1 MLQANLQR
9 RVVVTGMGA
18 LTPIGQSVDAFWQ
31 SLCSGQSGIAP
42 LEGITEELPVA
53 IAGRIDGF
61 DPASRF
67 SKWSRDKTIMHSS
80 RYSWLAAAAADE
92 ALAHSGLTLPFAEPQ
107 RVACIIGSAAGG
119 HIAVEIA
126 GRDRFIANKRAV
138 HPMLL
143 PRIVSS
149 SAAAHIGIEYGI
161 KGPTFALTSAGASAA
176 HAIGLGLDYV
186 RRGLCDVAIVGG
198 ADSTVTY
205 SALLACD
212 ALHLLSPD
220 GCFPFARRHNGTVL
234 SEAAGV
240 LILEAESHARARG
253 ARVFAELAGF
263 GMASGCENM
272 FGVDLE
278 AATHAMHAALDEAG
292 VTPEDVAYVN
302 AHGDGI
308 VDDDI
313 QETAA
318 IKSVFGRHAPGIS
331 ISSTKSMHGHTLGAA
346 AAVEAIACIKSI
358 ETGMVPPTIGLD
370 DCDPRCDLDYTP
382 GSALSRDVAHAMCN
396 NFGLSGVATSLVFE
410 AAGT

>member
-1 MLQANLQR
+1 
-9 RVVVTGMGA
+9 MGA
-18 LTPIGQSVDAFWQ
+18 LTPIGQNVDAYWQ
-31 SLCSGQSGIAP
+31 SLCSGRSGIAP
-42 LEGITEELPVA
+42 IDDIAEELPIT

-61 DPASRF
+61 DQARRF
-67 SKWSRDKTIMHSS
+67 AKWTRDKTILHSS

-92 ALAHSGLTLPFAEPQ
+92 ALAQARLRMPFAEPQ

-126 GRDRFIANKRAV
+126 GRDRYLANRRAV

-149 SAAAHIGIEYGI
+149 SAPAHIGIEYGI
-161 KGPTFALTSAGASAA
+161 KGPTFSLCSAGASAA

-186 RRGLCDVAIVGG
+186 RRGLCDIAIVGG
-198 ADSTVTY
+198 ADSTITY

-240 LILEAESHARARG
+240 LVLEAESHARARG
-253 ARVFAELAGF
+253 ARALAELAGF
-263 GMASGCENM
+263 GMASGSESM
-272 FGVDLE
+272 FGIDLE
-278 AATHAMHAALDEAG
+278 AATHAMRAALDEAG
-292 VTPEDVAYVN
+292 VTAEDIAYVN

-308 VDDDI
+308 VDDDVR
-313 QETAA
+313 ETAA
-318 IKSVFGRHAPGIS
+318 IKSVFGRHAPGVS

-346 AAVEAIACIKSI
+346 AAIEAIACIKSI
-358 ETGMVPPTIGLD
+358 ETGIVPPTIGLD
-370 DCDPRCDLDYTP
+370 DADPHCDLDYTP
-382 GSALSRDVAHAMCN
+382 GCAQSRDVAHAMCN
-396 NFGLSGVATSLVFE
+396 NFGLSGIATSLVFE
-410 AAGT
+410 AAAT